1 MEELD
6 NLPDSIA
13 RESSPDRPEGNLTRG
28 VETKAHMSRYIMTT
42 QELARLTGESSH
54 RLAQSLGRNELLR
67 LPNGK
72 PGVPPLRLREFLE
85 ARGADYSFKVVA
97 HVNLRGGIG
106 KTISSITLA
115 TRAVQYGFK
124 TCILDLDSQ
133 GSASLAFGKLPGE
146 DDPIF
151 YDVWQ
156 RPTEMLP
163 GALQRIEDQL
173 FILPS
178 SLENGL
184 LDINMINPSA
194 QKNAVRGVCAELK
207 ANHFDLVVIDCPPS
221 LGTAVISTICA
232 ADIIVIPVA
241 SDAFSFRGLEITL
254 NEISSICQTF
264 SIRPPQI
271 RILYTK
277 FDRRIKISHDAAAR
291 LKTNYARYLI
301 PIYIRTSTDFLKALE
316 RGETVFA
323 HSQKSHAKD
332 DYDLYVRSLLHLDS
346 ALAGEEDD

>member
-1 MEELD
+1 M
-6 NLPDSIA
+6 PVI
-13 RESSPDRPEGNLTRG
+13 
-28 VETKAHMSRYIMTT
+28 ETKAFTPRYLLST
-42 QELARLTGESSH
+42 QELARLTGLPTR
-54 RLAQSLGRNELLR
+54 RLMQSLDSGALVR

-72 PGVPPLRLREFLE
+72 HGVPPGLMRVFLK
-85 ARGADYSFKVVA
+85 ARGADYRFRVVA

-106 KTISSITLA
+106 KTVSTITLA

-133 GSASLAFGKLPGE
+133 GSASLAFDKLPGE

-156 RPTEMLP
+156 RPVEMIP
-163 GALQRIEDQL
+163 GALQPIEDSL

-184 LDINMINPSA
+184 LDVSMISPGA

-207 ANHFDLVVIDCPPS
+207 ANHFDLAVIDCPPS

-254 NEISSICQTF
+254 NEIASICKTF
-264 SIRPPQI
+264 RIKTPQI

-277 FDRRIKISHDAAAR
+277 FDRRMKLSHDAAER
-291 LKTNYARYLI
+291 LQRRYDRYLL
-301 PIYIRTSTDFLKALE
+301 PDFIRTSTDFLKALE
-316 RGETVFA
+316 RRETVFA
-323 HSQKSHAKD
+323 DGQKSHAKD
-332 DYDLYVRSLLHLDS
+332 DYDLYVRQLLNLDE
-346 ALAGEEDD
+346 ALAGKDDD